1 MFHALLEL
9 TLLLAFWLVIQTSHR
24 DRATGTRGLFIALT
38 AAVFVWGLGV
48 LLGLED
54 ALAPVWVDRL
64 SYAGVVCI
72 PALWLGLALEVAG
85 SRRLR
90 RRPWLPLVWALP
102 QLLAYALLWVPELA
116 HWTLVSGPGGEVT
129 LGPAW
134 WGAAVWAW
142 GLSLA
147 GSAVLV
153 RSALRGRRHPRA
165 SVRLG
170 LALAALAPL
179 CGNGVY
185 VATGMQGPD
194 PTPLLLCAALVVLRS
209 ALFAGD
215 LLGGV
220 PVSQHG
226 LIEALPVPL
235 LLTDRH
241 GTVIAANRAAEAR
254 LGIDRRDAF
263 LRSLDAVVREA
274 REEPEVAPWP
284 IVAAGSEIGSVVLL
298 DSSVKR
304 PGARAAA
311 GSTPRSALR

>member
-1 MFHALLEL
+1 VFQLLLEA
-9 TLLLAFWLVIQTSHR
+9 TLLLAFWLIVQTSHR
-24 DRATGTRGLFIALT
+24 DRATRSRGLFIAL
-38 AAVFVWGLGV
+38 AGAMFVWGLGV
-48 LLGLED
+48 LLGLEG
-54 ALAPVWVDRL
+54 ALSRVWVDRI
-64 SYAGVVCI
+64 SYAGVSCI
-72 PALWLGLALEVAG
+72 PALWLGLALDVAG
-85 SRRLR
+85 SRSIR

-102 QLLAYALLWVPELA
+102 QALVYALLWVPQLS
-116 HWTLVSGPGGEVT
+116 HWTLIRQPDGATT

-142 GLSLA
+142 GLALC

-165 SVRLG
+165 TVRLG

-179 CGNGVY
+179 LGNLAY
-185 VATGMQGPD
+185 VATGMRGPD

-263 LRSLDAVVREA
+263 LRSLDAVVRET
-274 REEPEVAPWP
+274 RDEPSVDPWP
-284 IVAAGSEIGSVVLL
+284 IVAGGREIGCVVLL
-298 DSSVKR
+298 DANVKR
-304 PGARAAA
+304 PARGPDAAA
-311 GSTPRSALR
+311 PPQRAPA